1 MDGEKRAKLF
11 FKKAFIWDLRIAI
24 HTAWIW
30 VATQIVF
37 HCGTKIRGSEREKGM
52 LKYIVY

>member
-1 MDGEKRAKLF
+1 MEKRELNF
-11 FKKAFIWDLRIAI
+11 FLKKAFIWDLRIAI

-30 VATQIVF
+30 VATQIVS

-52 LKYIVY
+52 LTYIVY